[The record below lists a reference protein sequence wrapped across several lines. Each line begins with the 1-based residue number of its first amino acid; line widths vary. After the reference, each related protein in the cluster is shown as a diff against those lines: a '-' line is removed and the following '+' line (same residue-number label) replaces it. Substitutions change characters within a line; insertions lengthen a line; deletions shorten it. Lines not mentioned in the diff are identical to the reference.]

1 LKGETLNS
9 RRTPIVLLFSLLAA
23 VALAAVVAGVVWR
36 VRSRR
41 PLMYP
46 ELPRPLSTTPG
57 RHKLVK

>member
-1 LKGETLNS
+1 MF
-9 RRTPIVLLFSLLAA
+9 LLSLFA
-23 VALAAVVAGVVWR
+23 ALALAVVAAGVVWR

-41 PLMYP
+41 PEIYP